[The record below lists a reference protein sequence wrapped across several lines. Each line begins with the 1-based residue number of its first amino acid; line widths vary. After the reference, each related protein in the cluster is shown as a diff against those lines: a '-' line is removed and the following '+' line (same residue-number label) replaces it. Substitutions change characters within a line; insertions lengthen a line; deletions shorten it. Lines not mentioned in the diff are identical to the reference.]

1 MIYTVDDMT
10 GIVGVPTDE
19 AETTVQFSRDTDTM
33 NICTSDNTVVTKL
46 RRLLRDFPN
55 DYKLVRI
62 SKDSNGNHIFYTLTA
77 PKKLFTFR
85 APLSSDPDKLVEA
98 GRRLAAQNAARKI
111 DNDND

>member
-1 MIYTVDDMT
+1 MT

-62 SKDSNGNHIFYTLTA
+62 SKDSNGNHVFYTLTA

-85 APLSSDPDKLVEA
+85 SPVTGNAEKYAEA
-98 GRRLAAQNAARKI
+98 GRRLVAQNAARKASTDST
-111 DNDND
+111 DND